1 MSVKRNAK
9 GRFVKGTSSPR
20 AKASP
25 NKPRKRRAVPKRRAA
40 PKRRRSPA
48 RRTPAAMARSVV
60 NCNPPTPVLTETL
73 SATGAAVFGGLVGVA
88 ALAMSNQVVTDPTAR
103 AVASVVVPGIV
114 AAVATQASHRHAQ
127 AFAAGAA
134 GVAGAGL
141 ARAVSSAVL
150 ARANPPA
157 SWDWNPPPGIAP
169 RLVPGALPSAW
180 SSPIKALAR
189 AS

>member
-1 MSVKRNAK
+1 M
-9 GRFVKGTSSPR
+9 
-20 AKASP
+20 
-25 NKPRKRRAVPKRRAA
+25 
-40 PKRRRSPA
+40 
-48 RRTPAAMARSVV
+48 
-60 NCNPPTPVLTETL
+60 LTETL